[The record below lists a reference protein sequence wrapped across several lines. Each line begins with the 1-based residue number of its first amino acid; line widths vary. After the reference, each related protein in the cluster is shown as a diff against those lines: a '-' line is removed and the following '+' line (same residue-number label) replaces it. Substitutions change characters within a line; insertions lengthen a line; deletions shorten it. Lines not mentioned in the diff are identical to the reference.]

1 MKHIFLTTAFT
12 LIAST
17 SFAGEKPGQHFI
29 ENWDLNGDGQI
40 TLEEATERR
49 SDVFA
54 SFDADEDGFLSA
66 EEYDTFDEARKN
78 DMKDNVKH
86 KKGGMK
92 RVMIGLTRDFND
104 VDKDGRVSL
113 EEFTEQ
119 TQAWLAK
126 IDLNGDGAITSE
138 DFKKGH

>member
-1 MKHIFLTTAFT
+1 MKHILLTTT
-12 LIAST
+12 LTLAASI

-29 ENWDLNGDGQI
+29 ENWDLDGDGKV
-40 TLEEATERR
+40 TLEEAAERR
-49 SDVFA
+49 GDIFA
-54 SFDADEDGFLSA
+54 SFDADEDGYLASA
-66 EEYDTFDEARKN
+66 EYDTFDEARKN

-104 VDKDGRVSL
+104 VDQDGRVSL
-113 EEFTEQ
+113 EEFTGQ
-119 TQAWLAK
+119 TQAWISG
-126 IDLNGDGAITSE
+126 IDLDGNGAISHD

>member
-1 MKHIFLTTAFT
+1 MKHILLTTA
-12 LIAST
+12 LILVASI
-17 SFAGEKPGQHFI
+17 SFAEEKPGQHFI
-29 ENWDLNGDGQI
+29 ENWDLNGDGQV

-54 SFDADEDGFLSA
+54 SFDANEDGVLSA

-104 VDKDGRVSL
+104 VDQDGGVSL
-113 EEFTEQ
+113 EEFKGQ
-119 TQAWLAK
+119 TQAW
-126 IDLNGDGAITSE
+126 ISGMDQDGDNVITSD
-138 DFKKGH
+138 DFKKH